1 MDERVHLP
9 QPFVLAAAVL
19 MASGPALAHHPGSH
33 AYRQPDGRV
42 RVEVAA
48 QATDACTRVAAI
60 LPGAPAGLA
69 SVPGSAPV
77 TARLERQNAEPCTTV
92 VTAVKTEAVLD
103 LGPGVR
109 QILLYVTGPDG
120 TVAATE
126 RLPIR

>member
-9 QPFVLAAAVL
+9 RPFLLAAAVL
-19 MASGPALAHHPGSH
+19 MAGGPALAHHPGSH

-48 QATDACTRVAAI
+48 QATDACTRVAGV
-60 LPGAPAGLA
+60 LPGTPAGLA
-69 SVPGSAPV
+69 PVPGSAPV
-77 TARLERQNAEPCTTV
+77 VARLERQDAGPCATV
-92 VTAVKTEAVLD
+92 VTAVEAEAVLD

-109 QILLYVTGPDG
+109 QILLYVTAPDG